1 MSTNASSDVID
12 DIVINLDASNMPSI
26 SQSCDD
32 VTSDD
37 AAKASVET
45 TPRVSSA
52 SCGDLRQPSGEDDAA
67 TARELSDTN
76 ATAGSNESDATRQ
89 RSNTTSASQPSS
101 PAHHAPAGNVPAA
114 AAEAAA
120 ASPHFPLMMLPPWMI
135 PPQNMYP
142 RLPPDQARNFPP
154 WFGMYPQSFNNNDE
168 EETVENI
175 TLPSG
180 LANVTVK
187 VNKSTCTLRV
197 YIDPGVSR
205 ALHVYSLRSEI

>member
-120 ASPHFPLMMLPPWMI
+120 GSPHFPLMMLPPWMI

-142 RLPPDQARNFPP
+142 RLPADQARNFPP

-187 VNKSTCTLRV
+187 VNKSTLRV
-197 YIDPGVSR
+197 YI
-205 ALHVYSLRSEI
+205 